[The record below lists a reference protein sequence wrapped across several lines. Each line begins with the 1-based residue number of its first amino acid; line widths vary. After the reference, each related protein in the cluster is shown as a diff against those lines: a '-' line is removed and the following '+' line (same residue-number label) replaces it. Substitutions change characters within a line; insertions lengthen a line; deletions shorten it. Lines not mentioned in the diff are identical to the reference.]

1 MFFFLF
7 FFFLLISAACAS
19 LQHRIAMTF
28 SLSQKEEE
36 SFIWNSTC
44 ASFLFFFF
52 NFTADGS
59 FFFFAYSRA
68 SVRAALIWVVLIT
81 SVFHKAQHPSFF
93 FFAFRAIHLSLNVL
107 CFYLERGKGGEG
119 WVASLIYLQ
128 HKICDCARM
137 GCCSALWGSP
147 SF

>member
-1 MFFFLF
+1 MFFFL
-7 FFFLLISAACAS
+7 FFLLISAACAS

-59 FFFFAYSRA
+59 FFFFCLFSRFGACCSDMGCPYHFCFSQSSA
-68 SVRAALIWVVLIT
+68 S
-81 SVFHKAQHPSFF
+81 FFF

-137 GCCSALWGSP
+137 GCCSAL
-147 SF
+147 

>member
-7 FFFLLISAACAS
+7 FFFFIDFCGVRFFTTSDRDDIFTISKRRRELHLEFYLCLLP
-19 LQHRIAMTF
+19 
-28 SLSQKEEE
+28 
-36 SFIWNSTC
+36 
-44 ASFLFFFF
+44 FFFF

-59 FFFFAYSRA
+59 FFFFCLFSRFGACCSDMGCPYHFCFSQSSA
-68 SVRAALIWVVLIT
+68 S
-81 SVFHKAQHPSFF
+81 FFF

>member
-1 MFFFLF
+1 MFFFL
-7 FFFLLISAACAS
+7 FFLLISAACAS

-59 FFFFAYSRA
+59 FFFFCLFSRFGACCSDMGCPYHFCFSQSSA
-68 SVRAALIWVVLIT
+68 S
-81 SVFHKAQHPSFF
+81 FFF